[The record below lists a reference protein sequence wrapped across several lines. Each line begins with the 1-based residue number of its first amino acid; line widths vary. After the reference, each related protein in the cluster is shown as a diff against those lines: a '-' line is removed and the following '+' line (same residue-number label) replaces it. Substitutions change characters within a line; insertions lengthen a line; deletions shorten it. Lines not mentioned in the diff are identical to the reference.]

1 MTIGFVNAAL
11 QMGLESILIT
21 PRVPN
26 FQNIVVDNIT
36 YENIQAQ
43 ITIEET
49 HTDELEITDHP
60 VQQGAAIADHAFK
73 LPAEV
78 VIKMGWSNS
87 PSQSSDMVNAA
98 LGAAAANSP
107 VVNALANVAALG
119 SAAYSVLSGG
129 AVANTMNDVYN
140 QLLWLQQSRALFD
153 VYTARRKYTNMVCK
167 SLAVQND
174 YKTANSLF
182 VTMTCKQVILV
193 NTQTVQI
200 SQATA
205 ANPKANAS
213 VANKGS
219 AILKQGQDV
228 ISMTNAA
235 LKSALGIT
243 Q

>member
-1 MTIGFVNAAL
+1 MTTGFVNAGL
-11 QMGLESILIT
+11 QMGLESILIS

-26 FQNIVVDNIT
+26 FQNIIVDNIT
-36 YENIQAQ
+36 YDNIQAQ
-43 ITIEET
+43 VTIEEV

-87 PSQSSDMVNAA
+87 PSQSNGLINSA
-98 LGAAAANSP
+98 LSLAAANSP
-107 VVNALANVAALG
+107 TVNALANIAEIG

-129 AVANTMNDVYN
+129 ATGNLMNDIYN
-140 QLLWLQQSRALFD
+140 QLLWLQQSRAIFD
-153 VYTARRKYTNMVCK
+153 VYTTRRKYSSMVCK
-167 SLAVQND
+167 SLSVQND
-174 YKTANSLF
+174 YKTSNSLF

-200 SQATA
+200 SQDTA
-205 ANPKANAS
+205 ANPQANAS
-213 VANKGS
+213 IVSKGAAS
-219 AILKQGQDV
+219 LKQGQDV
-228 ISMTNAA
+228 ASLTNSA
-235 LKSALGIT
+235 LKSALGR